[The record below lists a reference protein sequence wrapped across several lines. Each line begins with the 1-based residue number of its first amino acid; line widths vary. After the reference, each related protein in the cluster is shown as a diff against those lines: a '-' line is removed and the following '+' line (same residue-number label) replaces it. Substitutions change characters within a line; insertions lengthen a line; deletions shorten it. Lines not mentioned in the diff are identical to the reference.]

1 MKNSGIVKYE
11 NNNMSVWGR
20 VIGGA
25 AGFALGGPLGA
36 MMGVMAGNIYD
47 KKRKMSSANQG
58 IPNQGKKYQ
67 GISSEEKQHIF
78 ALSVITLTAKLA
90 KADGEVTQDEIEV
103 FKEKFKIPPNE
114 TEQVRK
120 IFNEAQK
127 TVYGFESIAKQ
138 VGELFQDS
146 HEVLEEILNNLF
158 YVAEADGKISESEL
172 SFLKTVSSI
181 FKFDENTFQRI
192 YQSRLNDKESDPYKV
207 LGVKRTDD
215 KETIKNAWI
224 KLTKEHHPDNLI
236 AKGMPPEF
244 IEQATKET
252 SSINAAYDKINKQ

>member
-1 MKNSGIVKYE
+1 
-11 NNNMSVWGR
+11 MSIWGK

-47 KKRKMSSANQG
+47 KKKKASSAHQG
-58 IPNQGKKYQ
+58 IPNQQQQYQ
-67 GISSEEKQHIF
+67 GISSQEKQHIF

-90 KADGEVTQDEIEV
+90 KADGVVTQDEIQV
-103 FKEKFKIPPNE
+103 FKEKFKIPPDE
-114 TEQVRK
+114 EEQVRK

-127 TVYGFESIAKQ
+127 SVYGFESIAQQ
-138 VGELFQDS
+138 VGGLFQDTP
-146 HEVLEEILNNLF
+146 EVLEEIVNNLF

-172 SFLKTVSSI
+172 SFIKTVSSI
-181 FKFDENTFQRI
+181 FKFDENTFERI
-192 YQSRLNDKESDPYKV
+192 HQARLNDKESDPYKV
-207 LGVKRTDD
+207 LGVKRTDNE
-215 KETIKNAWI
+215 ETIKKAWI
-224 KLTKEHHPDNLI
+224 KLTKEHHPDNLV

-252 SSINAAYDKINKQ
+252 SSINAAYDKINKQRNVN

>member
-1 MKNSGIVKYE
+1 
-11 NNNMSVWGR
+11 MSVWGK

-47 KKRKMSSANQG
+47 KKRKTSSTHQG
-58 IPNQGKKYQ
+58 IPIQQKQYQ
-67 GISSEEKQHIF
+67 EISSEEKQHIF

-90 KADGEVTQDEIEV
+90 KADGVVTQDEIEV

-114 TEQVRK
+114 EEQVRQ

-127 TVYGFESIAKQ
+127 TVYGFESIAQQ
-138 VGELFQDS
+138 VGELFQES

-207 LGVKRTDD
+207 LGVKRTDNE
-215 KETIKNAWI
+215 ETIKKAWI
-224 KLTKEHHPDNLI
+224 KLIKEHHPDNLV

-244 IEQATKET
+244 IEQATKEM
-252 SSINAAYDKINKQ
+252 SSINTAYDKINKQRDIN

>member
-1 MKNSGIVKYE
+1 
-11 NNNMSVWGR
+11 MSVWGK

-47 KKRKMSSANQG
+47 KKRKISSTHQG
-58 IPNQGKKYQ
+58 IPNQQKKYH
-67 GISSEEKQHIF
+67 GISNQEKQHIF
-78 ALSVITLTAKLA
+78 ALSVIILTAKLA
-90 KADGEVTQDEIEV
+90 KADGVVTQDEIEV
-103 FKEKFKIPPNE
+103 FKEKFKIPPQE
-114 TEQVRK
+114 EEQVRK

-127 TVYGFESIAKQ
+127 TVYGFESIAQQ

-146 HEVLEEILNNLF
+146 QEVLEEIINNLF
-158 YVAEADGKISESEL
+158 YVAEADGKISDSEI
-172 SFLKTVSSI
+172 SFIKSVSSI

-192 YQSRLNDKESDPYKV
+192 YQTRLNDKESDPYKV
-207 LGVKRTDD
+207 LGVKRTDND
-215 KETIKNAWI
+215 ETIKNAWI
-224 KLTKEHHPDNLI
+224 KLNKEHHPDNLV

-252 SSINAAYDKINKQ
+252 SSINTAYDKIKKLRNIN

>member
-1 MKNSGIVKYE
+1 
-11 NNNMSVWGR
+11 MSVWGK

-25 AGFALGGPLGA
+25 AGFAIGGPLGA

-47 KKRKMSSANQG
+47 KKKKISSAHQEVANKQ
-58 IPNQGKKYQ
+58 N
-67 GISSEEKQHIF
+67 ISSQEKQHIF

-90 KADGEVTQDEIEV
+90 KADGEVTQNEIEV
-103 FKEKFKIPPNE
+103 FKEKFKIPSDE
-114 TEQVRK
+114 EEQVRQ

-127 TVYGFESIAKQ
+127 SVYGFESIAQQ

-192 YQSRLNDKESDPYKV
+192 YQSRLNNKDSDPYKV
-207 LGVKRTDD
+207 LGVKQTDNE
-215 KETIKNAWI
+215 ETIKKAWI

-236 AKGMPPEF
+236 AKGMPTEF
-244 IEQATKET
+244 IDQATKEM
-252 SSINAAYDKINKQ
+252 SSINSAYHKIIKQGKIN